1 MAVSDKVVI
10 KVEIDAD
17 IDKDLTRIEQRL
29 RNLGKASSSTTR
41 DVDRLDKAVKRAGD
55 RTDLLRKRID
65 KNTNSMQKFRMVLR
79 SVTSAIGL
87 MVKTLAKFSFIALA
101 GQVALFTAG
110 LLGVKAAL
118 ITGRFAVKAYE
129 ATLRGLSVAASSV
142 AVSLAVAAAAMREFQ
157 SVQLAP
163 NMGGFGP
170 GTGGRPSGFV
180 RATRMTR
187 AFMGTQTSGLMGSEA
202 SSGTLAALSKVK
214 GVGAGNV
221 NMLTRQLFNLSG
233 GDGKAV
239 QALAGALGGGDLA
252 KAKAA
257 ISGAAGFRKGSL
269 DGVTTMAGLLG
280 AIGSGGAV
288 ADNFQGL
295 GAAMAD
301 TFIGRMKTQFGSL
314 VRMFAD
320 LGDVFLG
327 PAQNTM
333 VNIARIIR
341 EDLMSMSASL
351 NTFGVNSFLPTLE
364 TTVDKVSKFIRDIVI
379 QDMSRITEIGENF
392 VNFFKSI
399 GSFFSRL
406 GNFFRSYEPAAN
418 VLLDMFRAMSNTGGG
433 RKLFRNFSDLI
444 LENADAFKEFGASIG
459 RVFGALFDLM
469 KGGQIGIFGNLERL
483 AKGFDVAARKLI
495 PAFGKILD
503 AITPVLDKI
512 PQAIEGIAAALNM
525 VAPILKGLAE
535 VVGMLFG
542 AVGAFSPAMTGM
554 AMLGG
559 GALFMGGGARGRR
572 RGLMRMGRNA
582 RGGGSR
588 FFSGAGARFDANDM
602 AAMDPAEIAGMGLH
616 VMPDGRIINRSRFT
630 GMGGRIRGG
639 FAAGFNSLA
648 TATPG
653 RSKYGDS
660 STYGHHGF
668 GDRLAARA
676 ATSRFNPF
684 RRERTIFDIQ
694 RHNDLL
700 DMQGAAPDDP
710 RRIARTGGLHHQKI
724 PGSQQ
729 SFFMR
734 QRGGHIKAGFMHK
747 YFNQNS
753 KRMAGVRSMGVG
765 NRLMMGVGGAMQAY
779 GGIQSMASQ
788 GMGVMNTLSTGMG
801 GAMAGFAV
809 AGPVGAAVGAIGSIA
824 VGAFMSIRRSK
835 RLKKAA
841 EKEYQNFIGDVTGS
855 IVGDMGGKAG
865 VDAMRRRSQLL
876 KAAIESGDGD
886 TQAMEDFLRNEGID
900 PTKVHRDDLRKKL
913 IEGNALAEIDKLIEA
928 SDQLFKNQVKQLSDV
943 TGMATAKVEELAE
956 KIGVDF
962 FNSVNKVLTTVM
974 LVSTANPINMTDFH
988 EVDFTGSAADK
999 LTRAET
1005 IIGLKQGL
1013 HGEFNES
1020 QLTELI
1026 NAQAQNE
1033 MMAGASPIIASL
1045 IAMEGLRDEART
1057 GIYGASTAGMKDSL
1071 GFGITNMLR
1080 TIATENN
1087 VDFDLIQ
1094 AMFEGGAQGAAA
1106 ARHFGMGDNYT
1117 GFGSKAVEDFLLNE
1131 ARKRNAFD
1139 ATSAMGNRARYNQL
1153 TSMGSIDPFSVAQQR
1168 AFIKDTGFFSEAEYN
1183 KRLGL
1188 RADGSGRLAPGHK
1201 QIVTDMF
1208 NEIIDSDKNYSV
1220 ELLKTL
1226 PDAIKNEEQ
1235 LLREI
1240 NANLQEN
1247 LDMTRI
1253 LNVEVKGDSNESGT
1267 VEEGGS
1273 ITATLTV
1280 LTE

>member
-17 IDKDLTRIEQRL
+17 IDKDLTRIEARL

-163 NMGGFGP
+163 NMGGFAP

-269 DGVTTMAGLLG
+269 DNVTTMAGLLS

-301 TFIGRMKTQFGSL
+301 SFIGRMKTQFGSL

-364 TTVDKVSKFIRDIVI
+364 TTVDKVSKFIRNIVI
-379 QDMSRITEIGENF
+379 QDMARISEIGENF

-483 AKGFDVAARKLI
+483 AKGFDIAARKLI

-503 AITPVLDKI
+503 AITPILDKI

-525 VAPILKGLAE
+525 VAPILKTLAE

-542 AVGAFSPAMTGM
+542 ALGAFSPAMTGM
-554 AMLGG
+554 ALLGG

-572 RGLMRMGRNA
+572 RGLMRFGRNA

-588 FFSGAGARFDANDM
+588 FFSGAGARAATMGGGLINPADA
-602 AAMDPAEIAGMGLH
+602 AAAGMY
-616 VMPDGRIINRSRFT
+616 VMPTGQVINQPF
-630 GMGGRIRGG
+630 GMMSGVGGRIATGLGR
-639 FAAGFNSLA
+639 FFNSA
-648 TATPG
+648 GSA
-653 RSKYGDS
+653 RGDIDPLHANPHMRG
-660 STYGHHGF
+660 STLGS
-668 GDRLAARA
+668 RLHERFK
-676 ATSRFNPF
+676 TSRFNLF
-684 RRERTIFDIQ
+684 RDGRIGVGTPYLVDDYDEFGNLRYLKQ
-694 RHNDLL
+694 RDSH
-700 DMQGAAPDDP
+700 
-710 RRIARTGGLHHQKI
+710 
-724 PGSQQ
+724 S
-729 SFFMR
+729 S
-734 QRGGHIKAGFMHK
+734 IKAG
-747 YFNQNS
+747 YFNRNS

-779 GGIQSMASQ
+779 GGIQSMGSE

-809 AGPVGAAVGAIGSIA
+809 AGPVGAAVGAIGAIT

-865 VDAMRRRSQLL
+865 VDAMRRRSELL

-900 PTKVHRDDLRKKL
+900 PTSVHRDDML
-913 IEGNALAEIDKLIEA
+913 DKLIAGDALGEVNELIRA
-928 SDQLFKNQVKQLSDV
+928 SDELFKNQVASVSDA
-943 TGMATAKVEELAE
+943 TGIAIDKVEELAE

-962 FNSVNKVLTTVM
+962 FDSVNKVLATVM
-974 LVSTANPINMTDFH
+974 MVATMNRVSLTDFI
-988 EVDFTGSAADK
+988 EPDFTGSAADK
-999 LTRAET
+999 LNRGET

-1013 HGEFNES
+1013 IGEFDES
-1020 QLTELI
+1020 VLSELI
-1026 NAQAQNE
+1026 STQAANE
-1033 MMAGASPIIASL
+1033 MMAGASPIAASL
-1045 IAMEGLRDEART
+1045 IAMETLRAEVNTPAGRAM
-1057 GIYGASTAGMKDSL
+1057 YGASAPQMLDSL
-1071 GFGITNMLR
+1071 DQGIINVLR
-1080 TIATENN
+1080 RISTENN
-1087 VDFDLIQ
+1087 IDFDLLQSMFAGGSHAGRLAFESGATAGYQ
-1094 AMFEGGAQGAAA
+1094 ALGGIAIEQ
-1106 ARHFGMGDNYT
+1106 FLT
-1117 GFGSKAVEDFLLNE
+1117 GVAVDRMAL
-1131 ARKRNAFD
+1131 D
-1139 ATSAMGNRARYNQL
+1139 ATSDMKLSERYSTLTGLEGVGAFSKQDKIDFLKLVYEDDEDMLAEL
-1153 TSMGSIDPFSVAQQR
+1153 TSDRPNFGQVDS
-1168 AFIKDTGFFSEAEYN
+1168 
-1183 KRLGL
+1183 
-1188 RADGSGRLAPGHK
+1188 
-1201 QIVTDMF
+1201 MF
-1208 NEIIDSDKNYSV
+1208 NTALQDSRNTGDLFQV
-1220 ELLKTL
+1220 L
-1226 PDAIKNEEQ
+1226 PDAIKNEKQ
-1235 LLREI
+1235 LLMDI
-1240 NANLQEN
+1240 NSTLEEN
-1247 LDMTRI
+1247 LEMTRI
-1253 LNVEVKGDSNESGT
+1253 LNVEVEGDAGESGT
-1267 VEEGGS
+1267 VEEGES
-1273 ITATLTV
+1273 INVNLTV
-1280 LTE
+1280 VNDDAPGKGGRYRN